1 MDAVPSDIRTHYN
14 GGQNSG
20 LSVYSTWY
28 LVYLARVQRAWRL
41 RSSSAAGCRS
51 FSDSPPYAAGLPY
64 RSVQRAA
71 AMADSHKSLL
81 QQEQEQD
88 DHADQLHTGV
98 LRIKE
103 QAGLIKRELDDQN
116 IILER
121 LEEDVDKAEGSMS
134 SLNRKMHHHWVEESP
149 PHAHVRQPPAHT
161 SIPRPPYWAA
171 GGCQNKRVMRA
182 AGSVHDGHVCRAH
195 LLFAHVAPLPS
206 LSLLVQADD
215 DGGREELRKGHVP
228 HRADTYTPRP
238 P

>member
-1 MDAVPSDIRTHYN
+1 MAARA
-14 GGQNSG
+14 
-20 LSVYSTWY
+20 SV
-28 LVYLARVQRAWRL
+28 
-41 RSSSAAGCRS
+41 SSSAAGCRF

-81 QQEQEQD
+81 QQEAEQD

-134 SLNRKMHHHWVEESP
+134 SLNRKMHHHWVGKSRHR
-149 PHAHVRQPPAHT
+149 PHHT
-161 SIPRPPYWAA
+161 SAAHAYQHSTAALLGRRGLLEQARHARCALHAWRPRAEGPPFLCLPGASTSTIASAVPWHKA
-171 GGCQNKRVMRA
+171 GGR
-182 AGSVHDGHVCRAH
+182 
-195 LLFAHVAPLPS
+195 
-206 LSLLVQADD
+206 
-215 DGGREELRKGHVP
+215 
-228 HRADTYTPRP
+228 
-238 P
+238 